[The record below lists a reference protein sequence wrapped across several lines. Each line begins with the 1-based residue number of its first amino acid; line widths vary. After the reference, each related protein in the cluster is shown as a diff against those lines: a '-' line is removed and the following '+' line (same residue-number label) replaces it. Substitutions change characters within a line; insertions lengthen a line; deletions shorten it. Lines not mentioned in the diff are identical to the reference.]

1 MGERKNKK
9 MTRDGGWREEDDGEV
24 VVRGGVVNLLR
35 EDDTIERVRKRE
47 MKGKEGGMGGRE

>member
-47 MKGKEGGMGGRE
+47 MKGKEGGMGGRG